1 MRSRSFFY
9 GSRFSRAIFLRF
21 WRSLVCA
28 GLCVFI
34 STLSAFATA
43 FPISHGVEYKL
54 WPATPPGSAGV
65 TLVEKSKDSSKDPSD
80 PQRTLEGI
88 TQPSI
93 RAFLPKTPNGTAVI
107 ITVGGGYTSL
117 VIDKEGTDIAKW
129 LNTLGVTSFVVKNRL
144 PGEGHTDAKN
154 VPLQDAQRALR
165 LVRANA
171 AEWKLDATKI
181 GVVGLSSGGHL
192 ASTLGTN
199 YAKKVYDAVDASDSV
214 SARPDFLILAYGPH
228 SGNARKFLINPDQ
241 KPLEPAAKQAL
252 YDEYPTDQQVN
263 KDTAPAFIVSADND
277 DKVDSRNS
285 TRFYDALKAAG
296 VPAEIHIFQDGKH
309 GFAIRNAKGYPVA
322 IWTVLAENW
331 LRANKIIP

>member
-1 MRSRSFFY
+1 MLKKMPFTLTCT
-9 GSRFSRAIFLRF
+9 GV
-21 WRSLVCA
+21 LVFA
-28 GLCVFI
+28 
-34 STLSAFATA
+34 SAFAQA
-43 FPISHGVEYKL
+43 FPINHGSEYKL

-65 TLVEKSKDSSKDPSD
+65 VLEEKVKDSSKDAND

-88 TQPSI
+88 SQPTI
-93 RAFLPKTPNGTAVI
+93 RAFIPQKPNGAAVI

-129 LNTLGVTSFVVKNRL
+129 FNTLGVTAFVVKNRL
-144 PGEGHTDAKN
+144 PGEGHANGKD

-171 AEWKLDATKI
+171 AEWKIDSNKI
-181 GVVGLSSGGHL
+181 GAIGLSSGGHL

-199 YAKKVYDAVDASDSV
+199 YAKKVYDAVDASDTI

-228 SGNARKFLINPDQ
+228 SSNARKYLINPDQ
-241 KPLEPAAKQAL
+241 KPVQPAEKQAL
-252 YDEYPTDQQVN
+252 YDEYPTDKQIT
-263 KDTAPAFIVSADND
+263 KDTAPTFIVATDND

-285 TRFYDALKAAG
+285 TRFYNALKAAG
-296 VPAEIHIFQDGKH
+296 VPAELHIFQDGKH
-309 GFAIRNAKGYPVA
+309 GFAIRNATGYPVA

-331 LRANKIIP
+331 LRANKFIP